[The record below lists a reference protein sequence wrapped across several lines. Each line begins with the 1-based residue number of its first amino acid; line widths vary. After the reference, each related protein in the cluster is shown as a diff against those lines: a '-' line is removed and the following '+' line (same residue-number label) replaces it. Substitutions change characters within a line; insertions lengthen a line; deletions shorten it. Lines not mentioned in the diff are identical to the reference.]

1 MSKNLSDLAGKKGL
15 EDNLFEQV
23 GRLATVTG
31 TPAKK
36 DLARLA
42 DEFLMGK
49 ANLYG
54 TASFYDFTKEDNRGK
69 KIYICN
75 GSACLTARTQD
86 EVREKIS
93 AHFQPEEVGHM
104 CCLGRCYEN
113 SSFHYQGINYSGD
126 DINALEEIIEHPT
139 PRSKPFHYGA
149 VGSEVLIHQDFH
161 VPYFAEILEK
171 VLHSPAEFCLEE
183 LRISGLRGR
192 GGAGFPIAVKFDA
205 CKKSPGKHKFLV
217 CNADEGDP
225 GAFSDRFIME
235 KNPYSILF
243 GMVMGGFMTGA
254 DYGVVYIRGEYP
266 ESIRIIGDAIKYMH
280 ENNFC
285 GDKILGTDF
294 SFNFKL
300 ISAMGAYICGE
311 ETALLN
317 SIEGQRPEVR
327 VRPPYPAVQ
336 GLFNMPTVVNNVET
350 LACIPWIMKNG
361 GQAFAGV
368 GRGKSTGTKLISL
381 DGFFNRPGIY
391 EVDNGTPL
399 RKVVDELGGGF
410 RVPIKALHIG
420 GPLGGL
426 LPIEKIDALSID
438 FESFAEQGFLLGH
451 GSILCIPEDFPMI
464 EYVEHLF
471 EFTAQESCGKC
482 FPCRLGATRGQEL
495 MHKARTG
502 DYKIES
508 ELLEDLLETMQLG
521 SLCALGGGVPLPV
534 KNALEY
540 FSEEMAPYLSK

>member
-126 DINALEEIIEHPT
+126 DINALEEIIEHPI

-508 ELLEDLLETMQLG
+508 GLLEDLLETMQLG